1 MDHYHSDIALV
12 LKVES
17 EAAFQRIEE
26 LVEPDDVDGLM
37 VGKVD
42 LSVDMG
48 IPGQTGH
55 KRVLELSERARAAC
69 RERGIQFGEIV
80 SSPDEIPEAI
90 KRGAGWIIMG
100 SEMGILAD
108 FWRRASQAARNS

>member
-1 MDHYHSDIALV
+1 MIG
-12 LKVES
+12 
-17 EAAFQRIEE
+17 
-26 LVEPDDVDGLM
+26 P
-37 VGKVD
+37 VD
-42 LSVDMG
+42 LSIDMG